1 MPITP
6 AQTDELHRLASD
18 AMRAHGLL
26 PNFSTAALA
35 EANAATAA
43 VSGPGTDLQDLR
55 SLLWSSVDNDESLD
69 LDQIEVA
76 EALPGGKFKLMV
88 GIADVDSV
96 VKIGSAIDE
105 HARANTTSVYTAAAI
120 YAMLPERLSTNLT
133 SLAQDQDRLCVV
145 MEMTVNADGTLGQS
159 RIFRA
164 LVRNRAKLAYRSIA
178 AWLQGAGAAPPPLAA
193 VAGLDTQLRM
203 QDDIAQALKRQR
215 QSKGALEFDTAENRA
230 VYEAGV
236 LVDLQP
242 NPRNR
247 AQELIEEFMIAAN
260 GAAVQY
266 LQQHGR
272 TSLRRILRTPKRW
285 DRIVQLAK
293 ELGDK
298 LPDEPDAVALNAF
311 LTKRRQSN
319 PAQFADLSLAVIKCL
334 GAGEYIA
341 ERPGQTPQG
350 HFALALRDYTHSTAP
365 NRRFPDLLTQRLLKA
380 VLGNQPTPYSD
391 TELPALAT
399 HCTEQE
405 GNAKKVE
412 RQIEKSVAAMLL
424 GSRIGARFEG
434 MVTGASE
441 KGTWVRIENPPAE
454 GRVIKGFQGF
464 DVGDHVHVQLLH
476 VDVARGF
483 IDFAGLK

>member
-6 AQTDELHRLASD
+6 AQTDELRRLASD
-18 AMRAHGLL
+18 AMRAQGFL
-26 PNFSTAALA
+26 PDFSTAALA

-43 VSGPGTDLQDLR
+43 AGGSGTDLQDLR

-76 EALPGGKFKLMV
+76 EALPGGQFKLMV
-88 GIADVDSV
+88 GIADVSSV

-120 YAMLPERLSTNLT
+120 FAMLPERLSTNLT
-133 SLAQDQDRLCVV
+133 SLAQDQDRLGVV
-145 MEMTVNADGTLGQS
+145 MELTVSADGTLGQS
-159 RIFRA
+159 RIYRA
-164 LVRNRAKLAYRSIA
+164 LVRNRAKLAYRSVA
-178 AWLQGAGAAPPPLAA
+178 AWLQGAAAPPPLAA
-193 VAGLDTQLRM
+193 VAGLDKQLRM

-215 QSKGALEFDTAENRA
+215 QSNGALEFDTAENRA

-242 NPRNR
+242 DPRNR
-247 AQELIEEFMIAAN
+247 AQELIEEFMVAAN
-260 GAAVQY
+260 GAAVHY

-341 ERPGQTPQG
+341 ERPGQAPEG

-380 VLGNQPTPYSD
+380 VLGDQPAPYSD
-391 TELPALAT
+391 TELSALAT

-424 GSRIGARFEG
+424 GSRIGVRFEG
-434 MVTGASE
+434 IVTGASE

-454 GRVIKGFQGF
+454 GRVVKGFQGF

>member
-6 AQTDELHRLASD
+6 AQTDELRRLASD
-18 AMRAHGLL
+18 AMRAQGLL

-43 VSGPGTDLQDLR
+43 VGGSGADLQDLR

-76 EALPGGKFKLMV
+76 EALPGGQFKLMV

-96 VKIGSAIDE
+96 VKIGSAIDA

-120 YAMLPERLSTNLT
+120 FAMLPERLSTNLT

-159 RIFRA
+159 RIYRA
-164 LVRNRAKLAYRSIA
+164 LVRNRAKLAYRSVA
-178 AWLQGAGAAPPPLAA
+178 AWLQGAGAPPPLAA
-193 VAGLDTQLRM
+193 VAGLDKQLRM

-242 NPRNR
+242 DPRNR
-247 AQELIEEFMIAAN
+247 AQELIEEFMVAAN
-260 GAAVQY
+260 GAAVHY

-341 ERPGQTPQG
+341 ERPGQSPEG

-380 VLGNQPTPYSD
+380 VLGNQPAPYSD
-391 TELPALAT
+391 TELPALAA

-434 MVTGASE
+434 IVTGASE

-454 GRVIKGFQGF
+454 GRVVKGFQGL

>member
-6 AQTDELHRLASD
+6 AQTDELRRLASD
-18 AMRAHGLL
+18 AMRAQGFL
-26 PNFSTAALA
+26 PDFSIAALA

-43 VSGPGTDLQDLR
+43 VGGSGADLQDLR

-76 EALPGGKFKLMV
+76 EALPGGQFKLMV

-105 HARANTTSVYTAAAI
+105 HARANTTSVYTVAAI
-120 YAMLPERLSTNLT
+120 FAMLPERLSTNLT
-133 SLAQDQDRLCVV
+133 SLAQDQDRLGVV
-145 MEMTVNADGTLGQS
+145 IEMTVSADGTLGQP
-159 RIFRA
+159 RIYRA
-164 LVRNRAKLAYRSIA
+164 LVRNRAKLAYRSVA
-178 AWLQGAGAAPPPLAA
+178 AWLQGAAAPPPLAA
-193 VAGLDTQLRM
+193 VAGLDKQLRM
-203 QDDIAQALKRQR
+203 QDDIAQTLKRQR

-242 NPRNR
+242 DPRNR
-247 AQELIEEFMIAAN
+247 AQELIEEFMVAAN
-260 GAAVQY
+260 GAAVHY

-298 LPDEPDAVALNAF
+298 LPDEPNAVALNAF

-334 GAGEYIA
+334 GTGEYIA
-341 ERPGQTPQG
+341 ERPGQSSEG

-380 VLGNQPTPYSD
+380 VLGNQPAPYSD
-391 TELPALAT
+391 TELPALAA

-412 RQIEKSVAAMLL
+412 RQIEKSAAAMLL

-434 MVTGASE
+434 IVTGASE

-454 GRVIKGFQGF
+454 GRVVKGFQGF

-476 VDVARGF
+476 VDVSRGF